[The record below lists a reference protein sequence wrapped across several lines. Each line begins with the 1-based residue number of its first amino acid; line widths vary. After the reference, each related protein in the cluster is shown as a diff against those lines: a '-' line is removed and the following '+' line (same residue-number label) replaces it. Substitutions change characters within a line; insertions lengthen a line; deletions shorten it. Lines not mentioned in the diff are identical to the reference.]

1 MYCTCSE
8 RNQWILNDRN
18 LSSSTATL
26 PRKSHENL
34 ATAKKSALKTTSAG
48 VNRTT
53 PKKTVKTID
62 NRLGPR
68 SSTLP
73 RPRSRAARP
82 HVATI
87 FNNNNSSS
95 NSEHQQG
102 RRQSEVIP

>member
-1 MYCTCSE
+1 MYCTCNE

-18 LSSSTATL
+18 LSSSNATL

-34 ATAKKSALKTTSAG
+34 AGKKSALKTSSTT
-48 VNRTT
+48 NRSSTT

-73 RPRSRAARP
+73 RSRSRGRP

-87 FNNNNSSS
+87 FNN
-95 NSEHQQG
+95 EHQRG

>member
-1 MYCTCSE
+1 MYCTCNE
-8 RNQWILNDRN
+8 RNQWMLNDRN
-18 LSSSTATL
+18 LSSSIATL

-34 ATAKKSALKTTSAG
+34 AGKKSALKPANRTS
-48 VNRTT
+48 TT

-73 RPRSRAARP
+73 RSHSRARP

-87 FNNNNSSS
+87 FNNS
-95 NSEHQQG
+95 NEHQRG